1 MSKFPRL
8 EMMRAQRQRREDEL
22 TAPYQAELRS
32 AASMISQLRQTL
44 RAMEEFM
51 GKEIAKRVLEMISD
65 RISEALRREIYKAV
79 SEATGPAK
87 PVKMTFPADVLR
99 FMDPSSMERQV
110 LRQYTERNLPN
121 LSVNLSADIVDQYVT
136 TVDIRIPPLGVR
148 QVVTH

>member
-22 TAPYQAELRS
+22 TAPYQAELRT
-32 AASMISQLRQTL
+32 AAGTIERLRRTV

-51 GKEIAKRVLEMISD
+51 GKAIAKHVLEMISD
-65 RISEALRREIYKAV
+65 RVSEALRREIFKAV
-79 SEATGPAK
+79 AEATGPAK
-87 PVKMTFPADVLR
+87 PLKLTLPADVMR
-99 FMDPSSMERQV
+99 FMDPQSMERHV

-121 LSVNLSADIVDQYVT
+121 LSVDLMADVADSYVT

-148 QVVTH
+148 QVVTN

>member
-22 TAPYQAELRS
+22 TAPYQAELRTAS
-32 AASMISQLRQTL
+32 SMISQLRQTL

-51 GKEIAKRVLEMISD
+51 GKEIAKHVLEMISD

-79 SEATGPAK
+79 SEATGPSK

-110 LRQYTERNLPN
+110 LRQYAERNLPN
-121 LSVNLSADIVDQYVT
+121 LSVNLSADITDQYVT